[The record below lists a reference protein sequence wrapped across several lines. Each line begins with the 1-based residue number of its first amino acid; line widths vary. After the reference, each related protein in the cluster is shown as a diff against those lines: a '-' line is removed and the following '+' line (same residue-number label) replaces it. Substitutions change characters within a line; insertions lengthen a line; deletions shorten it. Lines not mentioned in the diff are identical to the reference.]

1 MLAAL
6 TGMGLSAAA
15 GLNAYIPFLVVALI
29 ARFTD
34 YITLPVGYEWI
45 ESTWAIGIG
54 AALLLAEVILDKIPA
69 VDTIN
74 DTIQTFI
81 RPSMGGLIFA
91 ATTAAA
97 QLDNST
103 WMKENPWVSVVL
115 GVLIS
120 GLVHTGKMA
129 ARPGHQRG
137 HGGHRGP
144 GGLDGRGHLVARPV
158 PHRAHRAAARHP
170 RPGAARLAADLDV
183 AAGAPMAAH
192 PTRPRLHLD
201 LTPVSSRRPRSGG
214 GSVNVVARPQS
225 VKVRSEGVALRPDE
239 AQQGAAAVGGHP
251 QPRAALPGRAG
262 RPAGR
267 RPRSRWP
274 RPVSDSST
282 ARSGW
287 AKASVRIVRSVNDP
301 SSVASDSVTAAYLP
315 TSALAA
321 FGSPVISAQ
330 CASSP
335 PTQ

>member
-45 ESTWAIGIG
+45 ESNWAIGIG
-54 AALLLAEVILDKIPA
+54 AALLLAEIILDKIPA

-97 QLDNST
+97 QVDNST

-129 ARPGHQRG
+129 ARPVINMGTVG
-137 HGGHRGP
+137 T
-144 GGLDGRGHLVARPV
+144 
-158 PHRAHRAAARHP
+158 
-170 RPGAARLAADLDV
+170 
-183 AAGAPMAAH
+183 GAPVVSTVEDVGSLGLSLIALIA
-192 PTRPRLHLD
+192 
-201 LTPVSSRRPRSGG
+201 PVL
-214 GSVNVVARPQS
+214 VI
-225 VKVRSEGVALRPDE
+225 L
-239 AQQGAAAVGGHP
+239 
-251 QPRAALPGRAG
+251 
-262 RPAGR
+262 
-267 RPRSRWP
+267 
-274 RPVSDSST
+274 
-282 ARSGW
+282 
-287 AKASVRIVRSVNDP
+287 
-301 SSVASDSVTAAYLP
+301 
-315 TSALAA
+315 ALALLA
-321 FGSPVISAQ
+321 WLLIWMWLRVRRWRRTRRDPAYTSP
-330 CASSP
+330 
-335 PTQ
+335 

>member
-1 MLAAL
+1 VLAAL

-45 ESTWAIGIG
+45 ESTWAIGIA

-103 WMKENPWVSVVL
+103 WMKENAWVSVVL

-129 ARPGHQRG
+129 ARPAINVGTVG
-137 HGGHRGP
+137 T
-144 GGLDGRGHLVARPV
+144 
-158 PHRAHRAAARHP
+158 
-170 RPGAARLAADLDV
+170 
-183 AAGAPMAAH
+183 GAPVVSTLEDISSLSLSLIALIA
-192 PTRPRLHLD
+192 
-201 LTPVSSRRPRSGG
+201 PVL
-214 GSVNVVARPQS
+214 VI
-225 VKVRSEGVALRPDE
+225 L
-239 AQQGAAAVGGHP
+239 
-251 QPRAALPGRAG
+251 
-262 RPAGR
+262 
-267 RPRSRWP
+267 
-274 RPVSDSST
+274 
-282 ARSGW
+282 
-287 AKASVRIVRSVNDP
+287 
-301 SSVASDSVTAAYLP
+301 
-315 TSALAA
+315 ALALLA
-321 FGSPVISAQ
+321 WLLIWMWLRVRRWRRTRRDPVYTA
-330 CASSP
+330 
-335 PTQ
+335 T

>member
-1 MLAAL
+1 
-6 TGMGLSAAA
+6 MGLSAAA

-45 ESTWAIGIG
+45 ESNWAIGIG

-129 ARPGHQRG
+129 ARPVINVGTVG
-137 HGGHRGP
+137 T
-144 GGLDGRGHLVARPV
+144 
-158 PHRAHRAAARHP
+158 
-170 RPGAARLAADLDV
+170 
-183 AAGAPMAAH
+183 GAPV
-192 PTRPRLHLD
+192 
-201 LTPVSSRRPRSGG
+201 VSTVEDI
-214 GSVNVVARPQS
+214 GSLGLSLIALIAPLLVI
-225 VKVRSEGVALRPDE
+225 VAL
-239 AQQGAAAVGGHP
+239 
-251 QPRAALPGRAG
+251 ALLAWLLIWMWMRV
-262 RPAGR
+262 RRWRRTRRDPAYT
-267 RPRSRWP
+267 
-274 RPVSDSST
+274 ST
-282 ARSGW
+282 
-287 AKASVRIVRSVNDP
+287 
-301 SSVASDSVTAAYLP
+301 
-315 TSALAA
+315 
-321 FGSPVISAQ
+321 
-330 CASSP
+330 
-335 PTQ
+335 